1 MKEKIRQL
9 ASGTVDLPIPR
20 LELLQPKIEEMIAWG
35 QVYRGDIRVFSG
47 NQVDFRGL
55 IYSDDSRIVLLQ
67 SSFAGVNA
75 YIPYEVRA
83 EQLDQGTVLEGH
95 FCLVYNGG
103 EKKLPYRFEVRRS
116 AAGAVRQAESLE
128 DFAGLARMRPEE
140 ARELFDSQEF
150 SRMPLMEDM
159 SVRAIYDGLR
169 RAVNRRNSLEEFLV
183 ATGAK
188 ERLRLTVDETPRSF
202 VLQDAEQTE
211 TIRIEKNTWGQVRIQ
226 AQSDNP
232 CVILNRETLTEKDF
246 EKNVCEL
253 SFTVRRDRLHG
264 GKNYARI
271 SLSAPLQSFQID
283 LTLAGRAEPS
293 RSAHRRWERRSEELE
308 FLRTWLGTME
318 KDGDRKESLEYLQYC
333 WEEMTGDEEP
343 DVHQKLYRVAIS
355 LGLGD
360 TDMASMILEDV
371 SKEVEERR
379 REDTDAYCAYL
390 YLQAQVTESW
400 EKKEQLLKIL
410 HLYQDQGQETVF
422 LFLLMLSMDEGA
434 ADRPTEILGRI
445 RDYYRDGCRSPF
457 LYLEACRIYNRHPD
471 ILKKLEHFELQTL
484 TFGARQGIL
493 TRETAL
499 YLATLVAQ
507 ERNYRPAFHRLL
519 ARLYDTYQDDEIL
532 EAVCAL
538 LIRGDRREAEDFVWF
553 ARGVERD
560 IRLTRLYDY
569 YLYTVPED
577 WQQAF
582 PRELVLY
589 FSYNSPRNPE
599 SQQLLYLNLIRFYG
613 NDRQIMQ
620 SYEEQIHSFVRCSIL
635 AGTINGE
642 LAHLYS
648 RRLTVEDVD
657 DKTARILPD
666 ILRAH
671 EITDTTGR
679 FAEVIVVYGELEE
692 ELSVPLRDRRACVPL
707 YSSSCRIL
715 FADAAGTRYA
725 GDIGTV
731 RPLLEN
737 TQSIE
742 NRCRELYSRHA
753 MLRLAECTQ
762 ILLHGA
768 EMENQIRL
776 LKKEIEVRDIHRQFR
791 RAMTSAIVEFAIRR
805 EKPEEEELLACV
817 RYSGITPDQRL
828 RLTKLLIDL
837 GQLTEAEIQV
847 RRIGYRELPV
857 GSLLRLVS
865 LTIQNSLYEKD
876 EFLVDMCRYLFDRGQ
891 CDDILLEYLC
901 TYFNASSRE
910 MLPILQMA
918 YERKLHTGDM
928 PERLLGQM
936 LFTGVYDGMD
946 EVFHIYME
954 QGNTDRLL
962 VHAYFV
968 VKCSG
973 YFLRQEATGE
983 DVFHFVEGLLTE
995 ESERDSVPEIC
1006 VLALTK
1012 YYAGRENLTEEETRL
1027 CASLVDSLYR
1037 KGMIFAWMKDLSARV
1052 RLPEEIRCRE
1062 WLEYHGEAGQ
1072 SLELRL
1078 RILPE
1083 MEGKPPL
1090 RLVMPQIYPGIYV
1103 KSQLLFEGDE
1113 MEYEIVR
1120 EDGREILEKGSR
1132 RGTASPDSDGS
1143 RFARLNRL
1151 QAAVRDGRSVTAWQQ
1166 EILDYAMM
1174 ETWTE
1179 QIFAL
1184 PEE

>member
-55 IYSDDSRIVLLQ
+55 IYSDDSRVALLQ

-83 EQLDQGTVLEGH
+83 EQLDPGTVLEGH

-103 EKKLPYRFEVRRS
+103 EKKLPYRFEVRRTT
-116 AAGAVRQAESLE
+116 GTVRRAESLE
-128 DFAGLARMRPEE
+128 DFAELARMRPEE

-150 SRMPLMEDM
+150 SRMPLMEDS

-202 VLQDAEQTE
+202 VVEDAEYTE
-211 TIRIEKNTWGQVRIQ
+211 TIRIEKNTWGQIRIQ
-226 AQSDNP
+226 VQSDNP
-232 CVILNRETLTEKDF
+232 CVTLSRESLTEKDF

-253 SFTVRRDRLHG
+253 SFTVRKDRLHG
-264 GKNYARI
+264 GKNFARI
-271 SLSAPLQSFQID
+271 TLTAPLQSFQID
-283 LTLAGRAEPS
+283 LTLTGRAEPS
-293 RSAHRRWERRSEELE
+293 RSVRRRWERRSEELE
-308 FLRTWLGTME
+308 FQRTWLGTME
-318 KDGDRKESLEYLQYC
+318 KEGDRKESLEFLQYC

-343 DVHQKLYRVAIS
+343 NVRQKLYRVAIS

-360 TDMASMILEDV
+360 TDLAAMILEDV
-371 SKEVEERR
+371 SKDVEERR

-410 HLYQDQGQETVF
+410 HLYQNQGQETVF

-434 ADRPTEILGRI
+434 ADRPTETLGRI

-471 ILKKLEHFELQTL
+471 ILKKLEAFEFQTL

-493 TRETAL
+493 TRETAR
-499 YLATLVAQ
+499 YLTTLAAQ
-507 ERNYRPAFHRLL
+507 ERMFRPVFHRLL
-519 ARLYDTYQDDEIL
+519 TLLYDTYQDDEIL
-532 EAVCAL
+532 EAICAL
-538 LIRGDRREAEDFVWF
+538 LIRGDRRDPENFVWF
-553 ARGVERD
+553 SRGVERD

-569 YLYTVPED
+569 YLYTVPEEG
-577 WQQAF
+577 QQAF

-589 FSYNSPRNPE
+589 FSYNSPRDPE
-599 SQQLLYLNLIRFYG
+599 SQQLLCLNLLRFYE

-620 SYEEQIHSFVRCSIL
+620 SYEEQIRTFVRTSIL
-635 AGTINGE
+635 AGTVNGE

-648 RRLTVEDVD
+648 RRLTAEDVD

-692 ELSVPLRDRRACVPL
+692 ELSVPLRGGRACVPL
-707 YSSSCRIL
+707 YSPSCRIL
-715 FADAAGTRYA
+715 FADAAGSRYA
-725 GDIGTV
+725 GDTGKV
-731 RPLLEN
+731 RLLLEN

-742 NRCRELYSRHA
+742 SRCRELYPRHA

-768 EMENQIRL
+768 ETENEIRL

-791 RAMTSAIVEFAIRR
+791 RAMTSAIVEYAIHR

-837 GQLTEAEIQV
+837 GQLTEAEVQV
-847 RRIGYRELPV
+847 RRIGYRDLPV

-910 MLPILQMA
+910 MLPVLRMA
-918 YERKLHTGDM
+918 HGRKLHIGDM
-928 PERLLGQM
+928 AERLLGQM
-936 LFTGVYDGMD
+936 LFTGVCDGMD
-946 EVFHIYME
+946 EVFHIYLE

-973 YFLRQEATGE
+973 YFPRQETTGE
-983 DVFHFVEGLLTE
+983 DVFHFVEELLADE
-995 ESERDSVPEIC
+995 AERDKVPEIC
-1006 VLALTK
+1006 ILALTK
-1012 YYAGRENLTEEETRL
+1012 FYAGRESLTEEESRL
-1027 CASLVDSLYR
+1027 CTSLVDGLYR

-1062 WLEYHGEAGQ
+1062 WLEFHGEADLN
-1072 SLELRL
+1072 LELRL

-1083 MEGKPPL
+1083 MEEKPAL

-1103 KSQLLFEGDE
+1103 KSQLLFEGDV

-1120 EDGREILEKGSR
+1120 DGGQEILEKGTR
-1132 RGTASPDSDGS
+1132 RGAASPDSDGS

-1151 QAAVRDGRSVTAWQQ
+1151 QAAVRDGRAVNAWQQ
-1166 EILDYAMM
+1166 EVLDYAMM

-1179 QIFAL
+1179 QLFAL
-1184 PEE
+1184 PEG